1 MLRASLDFVA
11 IHAISATGLLMIT
24 IFHFQAQRDKVSSVS
39 QSVHVV
45 ALDWNPGLN
54 PHSLFQ
60 HYSLAPKNEFHNHS
74 LYFSYGFLVPKTKS
88 HMATALLLA
97 QKILL
102 ENLVENHAWL
112 LC

>member
-1 MLRASLDFVA
+1 
-11 IHAISATGLLMIT
+11 
-24 IFHFQAQRDKVSSVS
+24 
-39 QSVHVV
+39 
-45 ALDWNPGLN
+45 
-54 PHSLFQ
+54 
-60 HYSLAPKNEFHNHS
+60 
-74 LYFSYGFLVPKTKS
+74 VPKTKS